1 MENAL
6 VADEATGWAADW
18 CTDEAAGVGT
28 GATTEVTAGATTGAT
43 AEVTTGATAGATA
56 EATAGAGKSPC
67 TLYSA
72 PWGIFHKLKSA
83 SGRTTSICR
92 GSSWEAKEK
101 SAHII
106 ISESSG
112 EGL

>member
-1 MENAL
+1 METAL
-6 VADEATGWAADW
+6 VGDEATGWAADCCADEATGWAADW
-18 CTDEAAGVGT
+18 CVDEAAG
-28 GATTEVTAGATTGAT
+28 AGTGAT
-43 AEVTTGATAGATA
+43 AEAA
-56 EATAGAGKSPC
+56 AGAGKSSC

>member
-1 MENAL
+1 METAL
-6 VADEATGWAADW
+6 VADWGADEAT
-18 CTDEAAGVGT
+18 CVETGVGT
-28 GATTEVTAGATTGAT
+28 GVGTGV
-43 AEVTTGATAGATA
+43 ESCVETGVEMSMETDLV
-56 EATAGAGKSPC
+56 GKSSC

-83 SGRTTSICR
+83 SGRTISICW

>member
-1 MENAL
+1 METAL
-6 VADEATGWAADW
+6 VADWGADEAT
-18 CTDEAAGVGT
+18 CVETGVGT
-28 GATTEVTAGATTGAT
+28 GVESCVETGVEMSMET
-43 AEVTTGATAGATA
+43 DLV
-56 EATAGAGKSPC
+56 GKSSC